1 MGLFT
6 RLLGW
11 LERRVPTPQ
20 QSERLKPPGII
31 AAIPSSHAPLLG
43 ECPKLG
49 LGKSL
54 SLWLCIDLG
63 WQGLSMIVIEIGL
76 WASC

>member
-1 MGLFT
+1 MARRLSGVSSTLPARRQLIRIVLF
-6 RLLGW
+6 
-11 LERRVPTPQ
+11 
-20 QSERLKPPGII
+20 
-31 AAIPSSHAPLLG
+31 A

-54 SLWLCIDLG
+54 SLWLCLDLG